1 MGITV
6 LGPTHIDGAGALSP
20 RDRVV
25 LGVLVANRGAS
36 VPPEQLADALWGEAA
51 PHTWRKVVQ
60 TVVMRLRKILGA
72 GAIETTSAGYLL
84 RVAPGDVDAW
94 SFADLV
100 DHARA
105 LAEVGELDRAVY
117 ALDDALAHWHG
128 EPLQDLERW
137 PLAASAVARLE
148 ELRRL
153 AEEQRLEALVDLGR
167 DDEAIATA
175 TALAIAQPLRE
186 RRWELLA
193 LALYRS
199 GRQGEALRAL
209 SRARLT

>member
-6 LGPTHIDGAGALSP
+6 LGPTQVAGAGTLSP

-25 LGVLVANRGAS
+25 LGALVANRGAS
-36 VPPEQLADALWGEAA
+36 VPPDQLADALWGEAA
-51 PHTWRKVVQ
+51 PDTWRKVVQ
-60 TVVMRLRKILGA
+60 TVVMRLRKSLGA
-72 GAIETTSAGYLL
+72 GAIETTSAGYQLK
-84 RVAPGDVDAW
+84 VAPADVDAW
-94 SFADLV
+94 CFADLV

-117 ALDDALAHWHG
+117 ALDDALAQWHG
-128 EPLQDLERW
+128 EPLQDLDAW
-137 PLAASAVARLE
+137 PLAAAEVARLG

-153 AEEQRLEALVDLGR
+153 AEEQRLEALVDLGL

-175 TALAIAQPLRE
+175 TALAVAEPLRE

-193 LALYRS
+193 LAL
-199 GRQGEALRAL
+199 
-209 SRARLT
+209 